1 MKTKNKSDFQIYQ
14 LEKNTLGDLC
24 EYHVA
29 LEAAKRGAKVY
40 KNISCVGYAD
50 LILEIDDR
58 FIPIDVK
65 ARFWNKDK
73 NGFQTRAYSARC
85 QVVCVEPDD
94 LNGWTVS
101 WPLKHG
107 GKTSEHVNCPEGLE
121 AFWE

>member
-50 LILEIDDR
+50 LILEIDNR
-58 FIPIDVK
+58 FISID
-65 ARFWNKDK
+65 RTF
-73 NGFQTRAYSARC
+73 S
-85 QVVCVEPDD
+85 
-94 LNGWTVS
+94 
-101 WPLKHG
+101 
-107 GKTSEHVNCPEGLE
+107 SETFEE
-121 AFWE
+121 EEIEKK

>member
-14 LEKNTLGDLC
+14 IERNTLGDLC

-50 LILEIDDR
+50 LILEIGEK

-65 ARFWNKDK
+65 SRIWVDEK
-73 NGFQTRAYSARC
+73 NSFRTKANTALC

-94 LNGWTVS
+94 INGWKIS
-101 WPLKHG
+101 WPLKRG
-107 GKTSEHVNCPEGLE
+107 GKTIEHANCPEGLE

>member
-40 KNISCVGYAD
+40 KNISCVRYAD
-50 LILEIDDR
+50 LILEIDNR
-58 FIPIDVK
+58 FIPIYVK
-65 ARFWNKDK
+65 ARFWVDEK
-73 NGFQTRAYSARC
+73 NSFRTKANTALC

-94 LNGWTVS
+94 INGWKIS
-101 WPLKHG
+101 WPLKRG
-107 GKTSEHVNCPEGLE
+107 GKTSEHANCPEGLE

>member
-50 LILEIDDR
+50 LILEIDNR
-58 FIPIDVK
+58 LF
-65 ARFWNKDK
+65 
-73 NGFQTRAYSARC
+73 
-85 QVVCVEPDD
+85 
-94 LNGWTVS
+94 LM
-101 WPLKHG
+101 
-107 GKTSEHVNCPEGLE
+107 
-121 AFWE
+121 

>member
-50 LILEIDDR
+50 LILEIDNR

-65 ARFWNKDK
+65 ARFWSE
-73 NGFQTRAYSARC
+73 QTNSFRSKLNTARC
-85 QVVCVEPDD
+85 QAVCVEPDD
-94 LNGWTVS
+94 KNGWKIS

-107 GKTSEHVNCPEGLE
+107 GKTNEHLNCPEGLE

>member
-14 LEKNTLGDLC
+14 IERNTLGDLC

-65 ARFWNKDK
+65 ARYWVDEK
-73 NGFQTRAYSARC
+73 NSFRTKASTALC

-94 LNGWTVS
+94 VNGWTIS

>member
-14 LEKNTLGDLC
+14 LEKNILGDLC

-50 LILEIDDR
+50 LILEIDNR

-107 GKTSEHVNCPEGLE
+107 GKTREHVNCPEGLE
-121 AFWE
+121 AFWG

>member
-14 LEKNTLGDLC
+14 LEKNILGDLC

-50 LILEIDDR
+50 LILEIDNR

-107 GKTSEHVNCPEGLE
+107 GKTSKHVNCPEGLE
-121 AFWE
+121 AFWG